1 MTPPSDEP
9 VHNLTLQ
16 HSDLSDD
23 RIPVP
28 ARFSVERLPEDSQ
41 QWHKP
46 PSRPLSLSFFDNL
59 IHAYTYQGHATTSDP
74 RSATDVIRKLLLSS
88 WQGVI
93 RSKEL
98 DYYYLWS
105 KTSFSKAHYT
115 SGSSWYSAWE
125 SQWQRE
131 YFHALTYHMMTVMNR
146 MKDLDDIFRTLYPT
160 TTTASSFTLPLP
172 LPNGDSLH
180 PNHNNNNNSSSSN
193 SKNQTNT
200 DDRERQS
207 WHALRSHAHT
217 LHARFAATLATYEQR
232 AAIEQS
238 LMANKQSVLSNEQ
251 SLLANKQARSVGRLS
266 ALATVLVP
274 FSVVAGIFSMSGRF
288 AAGEDLFWV
297 FWILAVSFSGGFVGW
312 LFFERVVRA
321 LGSVMDR
328 WGLLWGGRK
337 GGKGKTRRQEGAVLP
352 VHEKDT

>member
-9 VHNLTLQ
+9 VYNLTLQ

-23 RIPVP
+23 RIPIP

-46 PSRPLSLSFFDNL
+46 PPTPLSLSFFDNL
-59 IHAYTYQGHATTSDP
+59 IHAYTYQGHPTTSDQ

-93 RSKEL
+93 RSKEI

-105 KTSFSKAHYT
+105 KTSFSKAHYI
-115 SGSSWYSAWE
+115 SGSSWYSA
-125 SQWQRE
+125 WQRE

-146 MKDLDDIFRTLYPT
+146 MKDIDDIFRTLYS
-160 TTTASSFTLPLP
+160 TTTASSFTLPP
-172 LPNGDSLH
+172 LPNGDSPHL
-180 PNHNNNNNSSSSN
+180 NHNSSSS
-193 SKNQTNT
+193 KNQNNT

-207 WHALRSHAHT
+207 WHALRSRAHA

-238 LMANKQSVLSNEQ
+238 VLANEQSVLSNKQSMLANEQ
-251 SLLANKQARSVGRLS
+251 SVLANNQARSVGRLS

-321 LGSVMDR
+321 LGSVMD
-328 WGLLWGGRK
+328 WCGLLWGRRR
-337 GGKGKTRRQEGAVLP
+337 GKGKTKGQGAVLP

>member
-16 HSDLSDD
+16 HSDLSDN

-28 ARFSVERLPEDSQ
+28 ARFSIKRLPEDSQ

-59 IHAYTYQGHATTSDP
+59 VHAYTYQGHAMTSDP

-93 RSKEL
+93 RSKEI

-125 SQWQRE
+125 NQWQRE
-131 YFHALTYHMMTVMNR
+131 YFHALTYHMMTVMNW
-146 MKDLDDIFRTLYPT
+146 MKDIDDIFRTLYPT
-160 TTTASSFTLPLP
+160 TTASSFTSPP
-172 LPNGDSLH
+172 LPNGDSPHL
-180 PNHNNNNNSSSSN
+180 NHKNSSSN
-193 SKNQTNT
+193 KNQNNT

-251 SLLANKQARSVGRLS
+251 SLLANRQARSVGRLS

-297 FWILAVSFSGGFVGW
+297 FWILAVSFLAASWAGFSS
-312 LFFERVVRA
+312 R
-321 LGSVMDR
+321 GS
-328 WGLLWGGRK
+328 
-337 GGKGKTRRQEGAVLP
+337 
-352 VHEKDT
+352 